1 MTHQAS
7 RMDFF
12 ASVNDPRVLRTQ
24 KHSLDS
30 ILFISLCAVICGA
43 EGWNEIEDYGNAKID
58 WLKKFL
64 RLPDGIPS
72 HDTFNRV
79 ISMLDPGELNDSF
92 VAWTKSIAE
101 LTDGEVV
108 AIDGKC
114 IRGSSDDGIGTY
126 THLVSTWASAN
137 NLLLAQEKV
146 AGKSNEITAIPRL
159 LRILEL
165 KNCIVTIDAMGCQKE
180 IAKTII
186 GRGADYILALKANQP
201 EMLERVSGSF
211 TYIKPSAVHTM
222 QGKSHGREKTRICS
236 VITNLENIID
246 RDKWKGLKSIVRI
259 ESRSKD
265 IKTGTTHKETRYYL
279 SSFEADAQHVNQ
291 SIRNHWSVENQ
302 LHWTLDVAFGDDA
315 SRKQKDNA
323 AQNFSLLN
331 RIGLNIIKN
340 AKVSS
345 MGVKGHRK
353 KAGWDNDYLL
363 YALKSFDLVKN

>member
-1 MTHQAS
+1 MTNTNS
-7 RMDFF
+7 PIDFF
-12 ASVNDPRVLRTQ
+12 STISDPRVERTQ

-30 ILFISLCAVICGA
+30 ILFISLCAVIGHFGHKGTATFTDCFG
-43 EGWNEIEDYGNAKID
+43 GSCFV
-58 WLKKFL
+58 FL
-64 RLPDGIPS
+64 FETGIRL
-72 HDTFNRV
+72 
-79 ISMLDPGELNDSF
+79 
-92 VAWTKSIAE
+92 
-101 LTDGEVV
+101 LTIFDGEVV

-114 IRGSSDDGIGTY
+114 MRGSSDDGTGTY
-126 THLVSTWASAN
+126 THLVSAWASAN

-180 IAKTII
+180 IARTII
-186 GRGADYILALKANQP
+186 GRGADYILALKGNQP
-201 EMLERVSGSF
+201 EMLDRVSGSF
-211 TYIKPSAVHTM
+211 TYIKPSSEHTM
-222 QGKSHGREKTRICS
+222 DGKAHGRQETRVCS
-236 VITNLENIID
+236 VITNLDNIID
-246 RDKWKGLKSIVRI
+246 RDRWPGLKSIVRI
-259 ESRSKD
+259 ESRTRDVKSGQ
-265 IKTGTTHKETRYYL
+265 IHRETRYYL
-279 SSFEADAQHVNQ
+279 SSLEADAQYINH
-291 SIRNHWSVENQ
+291 SIRTHWSVENQ

-353 KAGWDNDYLL
+353 KAGWDNDYLI
-363 YALKSFDLVKN
+363 YALKSFDVVKN

>member
-64 RLPDGIPS
+64 RLPNGIPS

-114 IRGSSDDGIGTY
+114 IRGSSDDGSGTY
-126 THLVSTWASAN
+126 THLVSAWASAN

-146 AGKSNEITAIPRL
+146 AE
-159 LRILEL
+159 
-165 KNCIVTIDAMGCQKE
+165 
-180 IAKTII
+180 I
-186 GRGADYILALKANQP
+186 GRA
-201 EMLERVSGSF
+201 
-211 TYIKPSAVHTM
+211 
-222 QGKSHGREKTRICS
+222 
-236 VITNLENIID
+236 
-246 RDKWKGLKSIVRI
+246 
-259 ESRSKD
+259 
-265 IKTGTTHKETRYYL
+265 
-279 SSFEADAQHVNQ
+279 HV
-291 SIRNHWSVENQ
+291 
-302 LHWTLDVAFGDDA
+302 
-315 SRKQKDNA
+315 
-323 AQNFSLLN
+323 
-331 RIGLNIIKN
+331 
-340 AKVSS
+340 
-345 MGVKGHRK
+345 
-353 KAGWDNDYLL
+353 
-363 YALKSFDLVKN
+363 